1 MVTLEF
7 RLSRIR
13 PLSVLV
19 LTVKRPLSIDKSFS
33 FVVLPANLLLE
44 NIISI
49 SISIS
54 TYISDVKK

>member
-7 RLSRIR
+7 RVSRIR

-44 NIISI
+44 NMN
-49 SISIS
+49 SIS
-54 TYISDVKK
+54 THIRDVKKLNLM